1 MKRICVYCGA
11 RSGRGERYLRIA
23 AEVGRAIVARGDAI
37 VYGGGRVGMM
47 GALADAALEAGGE
60 VVGVIPSALANVEI
74 AHQGLT
80 ELHVVES
87 MHARK
92 ALLTQIS
99 DAFIALPGGIG
110 TMDELFEA
118 LTWRQL
124 GIHDKPVGLLNAGGY
139 YDPLLSLLDRM
150 LEEGLLPAKSRSSL
164 VASDSIET
172 LLGKLFVHSAEDT
185 RL

>member
-1 MKRICVYCGA
+1 M
-11 RSGRGERYLRIA
+11 
-23 AEVGRAIVARGDAI
+23 GRAIVERGDSV

-47 GALADAALEAGGE
+47 GALADAALAAGGE
-60 VVGVIPSALANVEI
+60 VVGVIPAALASVEV

-92 ALLTQIS
+92 ALLTQMA
-99 DAFIALPGGIG
+99 DAFVALPGGIG

-124 GIHDKPVGLLNAGGY
+124 GIHDKPVGVLNADGY
-139 YDPLLSLLDRM
+139 YDPLLALLDRM
-150 LEEGLLPAKSRSSL
+150 LEERLLPARSRTTL
-164 VASDSIET
+164 VARDSIDA
-172 LLGKLFVHSAEDT
+172 LLTALLSSRREERRAP
-185 RL
+185 